1 MALSRPDIP
10 IWRANTSARFPEVT
24 ARHARRPA
32 APRVCTG
39 PLSPESYPQSA
50 IPPPPPFA
58 PNCTL
63 LVRPIFAEATSGREH
78 MPSATPKELAAAIIE
93 CIDAGAR
100 VINLSLALAQ
110 PSTKGE
116 QSLEE
121 ALNQAVRRGVIVVA
135 AAGNQGTI
143 GSSAIT
149 RHPWVIPVVAC
160 DIRGR
165 PMNESNLGS
174 SIGRRGLR
182 APGDGIT
189 SLGAEGQSLTL
200 GGTSVAVPFVTG
212 ATALLWS
219 AFPSATAAHIKLA
232 VTQASTPRRAS
243 VVPPLLDA
251 AAAYQVLSTAKR
263 EAVND
268 MTDADHRND
277 SPDQSERPPS
287 SSAPAWIH
295 HGRGDR
301 AWRCH
306 QTGDLL
312 CRDTALRRLRTPG
325 GRAQP
330 LDGVHPATSDVDEGL
345 N

>member
-1 MALSRPDIP
+1 MNPLDLVKLTALMER
-10 IWRANTSARFPEVT
+10 TSGSPEVKIGLIDGPVATQHPDLAGEHLREIPGSQQHACAQADST
-24 ARHARRPA
+24 ACLHGTFVAGILSAKRNSPA
-32 APRVCTG
+32 P
-39 PLSPESYPQSA
+39 A
-50 IPPPPPFA
+50 ICPD
-58 PNCTL
+58 CTL
-63 LVRPIFAEATSGREH
+63 LVRPIFAEVTSGREH

-110 PSTKGE
+110 PSTRGE

-165 PMNESNLGS
+165 PMNESNLGG

-232 VTQASTPRRAS
+232 VT
-243 VVPPLLDA
+243 
-251 AAAYQVLSTAKR
+251 
-263 EAVND
+263 
-268 MTDADHRND
+268 
-277 SPDQSERPPS
+277 RPP
-287 SSAPAWIH
+287 H
-295 HGRGDR
+295 RGGPLWFR
-301 AWRCH
+301 HCWMPLRP
-306 QTGDLL
+306 TNS
-312 CRDTALRRLRTPG
+312 CRRRMRG
-325 GRAQP
+325 G
-330 LDGVHPATSDVDEGL
+330 E
-345 N
+345 

>member
-1 MALSRPDIP
+1 
-10 IWRANTSARFPEVT
+10 
-24 ARHARRPA
+24 
-32 APRVCTG
+32 
-39 PLSPESYPQSA
+39 
-50 IPPPPPFA
+50 
-58 PNCTL
+58 
-63 LVRPIFAEATSGREH
+63 

-110 PSTKGE
+110 PSTTGE
-116 QSLEE
+116 QSLED
-121 ALNQAVRRGVIVVA
+121 ALDQAVRRGVIVVV

-160 DIRGR
+160 DLRGR
-165 PMNESNLGS
+165 PMNESNLGG

-212 ATALLWS
+212 AAALLWS

-232 VTQASTPRRAS
+232 VTQASAPRRAS

-251 AAAYQVLSTAKR
+251 AAAYRLLSAR
-263 EAVND
+263 MRGGEQ
-268 MTDADHRND
+268 HEEG
-277 SPDQSERPPS
+277 SERHRLS
-287 SSAPAWIH
+287 
-295 HGRGDR
+295 GDGANCR
-301 AWRCH
+301 LTACACP
-306 QTGDLL
+306 DLSP
-312 CRDTALRRLRTPG
+312 TRRSGL
-325 GRAQP
+325 
-330 LDGVHPATSDVDEGL
+330 ATSIKRATSYIGIRPCGGCDRRAAAL
-345 N
+345 NRWMVFTPRHQMQEQAGREEQHA